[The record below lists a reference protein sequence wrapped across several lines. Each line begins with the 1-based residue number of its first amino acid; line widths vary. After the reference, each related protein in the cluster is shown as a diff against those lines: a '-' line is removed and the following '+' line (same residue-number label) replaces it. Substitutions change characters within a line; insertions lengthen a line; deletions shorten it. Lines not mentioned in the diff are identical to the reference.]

1 MGIIFDIQRFSVN
14 DGPGIRSTIF
24 LKGCP
29 LKCLWCHN
37 PESNLRGR
45 QLYCDWMKCMHCGK
59 CVSACNYSVHKIVE
73 NKHVLQYENCTLCGD
88 CIKTCPNQALGFYG
102 EERDIALIV
111 SEVMKDVDYYNS
123 SGGGVTISG
132 GEPMFQF
139 EFVLELAKSLKARNL
154 HVCMETSG
162 YAKKHQYEEIAPYI
176 DLFLYDYKATGEDLH
191 RRLTGVGSGL
201 ILENMRMLLGIG
213 KKVIL
218 RCPMIPGYNL
228 SEEHLKAIASISREG
243 VESVEIIPYHDMG
256 IGKAKKIGSDMYLK
270 GVRTPEQKDVDAWIE
285 MIKAFGGIRINQA

>member
-1 MGIIFDIQRFSVN
+1 MGIIFDIQRFCVN

-45 QLYCDWMKCMHCGK
+45 QLYCDWQKCTHCGN
-59 CVSACNYSVHKIVE
+59 CVSACGYGVHQIADGRHTIQFDKCILSE
-73 NKHVLQYENCTLCGD
+73 T
-88 CIKTCPNQALGFYG
+88 CIKACPNQALGIYG
-102 EERDIALIV
+102 EEKEIDEIV
-111 SEVMKDVDYYNS
+111 AEVMKDVDFYES

-139 EFVLELAKSLKARNL
+139 EFVLQLAKSLKEQKL

-162 YAKKHQYEEIAPYI
+162 FAGTENYEEIASYI
-176 DLFLYDYKATGEDLH
+176 DLFLFDYKATGDELH
-191 RRLTGVGSGL
+191 RKLTGVGNAL
-201 ILENMRMLLGIG
+201 ILDNLKMLLSIG

-218 RCPMIPGYNL
+218 RCPIIPGYNL
-228 SEEHLKAIASISREG
+228 SEEHLKMIAAISKEG
-243 VESVEIIPYHDMG
+243 VQSVEIIPYHDMG
-256 IGKAKKIGSDMYLK
+256 IGKARKIGSDLYLK
-270 GVRTPEQKDVDAWIE
+270 EVRIPEQADVDEWIE
-285 MIKAFGGIRINQA
+285 FIKANGGKCITQA